1 MLASFLSVLG
11 GITGDLLRTNRAL
24 IEDSLEHTK
33 KMRFGMLSPSDERPV
48 DLADRPATAPR
59 RPRKAS

>member
-1 MLASFLSVLG
+1 VLG

-33 KMRFGMLSPSDERPV
+33 KMRFGMLSPSDDRPV
-48 DLADRPATAPR
+48 DLAERPAVRAG
-59 RPRKAS
+59 